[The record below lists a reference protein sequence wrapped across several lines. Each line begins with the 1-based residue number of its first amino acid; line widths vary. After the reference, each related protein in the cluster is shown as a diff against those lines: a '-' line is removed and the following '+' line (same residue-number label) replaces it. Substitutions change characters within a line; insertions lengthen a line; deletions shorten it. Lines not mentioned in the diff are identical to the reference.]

1 MSLKWF
7 RSKIKPIEE
16 ITSTIEKKELEVDD
30 SPNLSLKVK
39 RSVSPNKVKIANEE
53 LDLLNV
59 ERNILSFALTH
70 LYESEAEGKISE
82 DQRNAL
88 VEKYSSAMRDI
99 EKNIEET
106 RLIVDLYRFE
116 STQSELLKDFYDR
129 FQEINSKA
137 EDLRTQLGMREREEK
152 VKPAKSTVK
161 QKKRSTRPK
170 SKSLQKKIGREVK
183 PKKRDAEQK
192 IEAIQEEVI
201 KVLER
206 LQQMETEA

>member
-16 ITSTIEKKELEVDD
+16 INSTIEKKELEVDD

-82 DQRNAL
+82 DQRNTL

-99 EKNIEET
+99 EKDIEET

-116 STQSELLKDFYDR
+116 STQAELLKDFYDR
-129 FQEINSKA
+129 FQEIDSKA

-152 VKPAKSTVK
+152 VKPTKSTVK

-170 SKSLQKKIGREVK
+170 SKSLRKKIEHEVK

>member
-16 ITSTIEKKELEVDD
+16 ISTIEKNKLDVDN

-39 RSVSPNKVKIANEE
+39 RSVSPNKVKIVNEE
-53 LDLLNV
+53 LNLLNV

-88 VEKYSSAMRDI
+88 VEKYSNIMRDI

-106 RLIVDLYRFE
+106 RLIVDLYKFE
-116 STQSELLKDFYDR
+116 STQAELLKDFYDR
-129 FQEINSKA
+129 FQEIDSKA
-137 EDLRTQLGMREREEK
+137 EDLRTQLRLREGKEK
-152 VKPAKSTVK
+152 VKPAKSTV
-161 QKKRSTRPK
+161 QNKRSTKPK
-170 SKSLQKKIGREVK
+170 SKSLPKKIEGAEK
-183 PKKRDAEQK
+183 PKERDAEQK

-201 KVLER
+201 KVLEK
-206 LQQMETEA
+206 LQQIETEA

>member
-1 MSLKWF
+1 MSLNWF

-16 ITSTIEKKELEVDD
+16 ITTIEKKELEIDD
-30 SPNLSLKVK
+30 SPNLSLKIK

-53 LDLLNV
+53 LNLLNV

-88 VEKYSSAMRDI
+88 VEKYSSIMRDI

-106 RLIVDLYRFE
+106 RLIVDLYKFE
-116 STQSELLKDFYDR
+116 STQTELLKDFYDR
-129 FQEINSKA
+129 FQEIDSKA
-137 EDLRTQLGMREREEK
+137 EDLRTQLGIKEREEK
-152 VKPAKSTVK
+152 VKPAKSTVM
-161 QKKRSTRPK
+161 KKRSTKPK
-170 SKSLQKKIGREVK
+170 SKSLQKKIEREIK
-183 PKKRDAEQK
+183 PKKKDAEQK

-201 KVLER
+201 KVLEK

>member
-16 ITSTIEKKELEVDD
+16 ITTTIEKKELGVDD

-39 RSVSPNKVKIANEE
+39 RSLSPNKVKIANEE
-53 LDLLNV
+53 LNLLNV

-88 VEKYSSAMRDI
+88 VEKYSNIMRDI

-106 RLIVDLYRFE
+106 RLIVDLYKFE
-116 STQSELLKDFYDR
+116 STQAELLKDFYDR
-129 FQEINSKA
+129 FQEIDSKA
-137 EDLRTQLGMREREEK
+137 EVLRTQLGIIEREEK
-152 VKPAKSTVK
+152 VKPTKSTV
-161 QKKRSTRPK
+161 QKKKSTNSK
-170 SKSLQKKIGREVK
+170 SKFSPKKIEREVK
-183 PKKRDAEQK
+183 PKKKYAEQK

-201 KVLER
+201 KVLEK

>member
-1 MSLKWF
+1 LSLKWF

-16 ITSTIEKKELEVDD
+16 INTTIEKKELEVDD
-30 SPNLSLKVK
+30 SPNLSLNVK
-39 RSVSPNKVKIANEE
+39 RSVSSNKVKTANEK
-53 LDLLNV
+53 LNLLNV

-88 VEKYSSAMRDI
+88 VEKYSSTMRDI

-106 RLIVDLYRFE
+106 RLIVDLYKFE
-116 STQSELLKDFYDR
+116 STQAELLKDFYDR
-129 FQEINSKA
+129 FQEIDSKA
-137 EDLRTQLGMREREEK
+137 EDLRTQLGIGEREEK
-152 VKPAKSTVK
+152 VKPPKSTVK
-161 QKKRSTRPK
+161 KKRSSKPK
-170 SKSLQKKIGREVK
+170 SKSLPKKIEREVK
-183 PKKRDAEQK
+183 PKKKDAEQK

-201 KVLER
+201 KVLEK

>member
-1 MSLKWF
+1 VPLKWF

-30 SPNLSLKVK
+30 SPNQSLKVK
-39 RSVSPNKVKIANEE
+39 RSVSSNEVKVANEE
-53 LDLLNV
+53 LNLLKV

-88 VEKYSSAMRDI
+88 VEKYSSTMRDI
-99 EKNIEET
+99 EKNIKKT
-106 RLIVDLYRFE
+106 RLVVDLYKFE
-116 STQSELLKDFYDR
+116 STQAELLKDFYDR
-129 FQEINSKA
+129 FQEIDSKA
-137 EDLRTQLGMREREEK
+137 EDLRTQLGLREREER
-152 VKPAKSTVK
+152 VKPAKSIV
-161 QKKRSTRPK
+161 QKKGSTK
-170 SKSLQKKIGREVK
+170 SKSKSSPKKIEREVK
-183 PKKRDAEQK
+183 PKKKYAEQK

-201 KVLER
+201 KVLEK